1 MLDQLFT
8 FLSAGNM
15 EKAKWLVQ
23 AALLSNGVSK
33 VESLR
38 GSTKTQIPLSAC
50 DLPTLLDTLSETP
63 TSTALSLDD
72 TLRSRLKSA
81 ATRLRTSSGSSSE
94 SGQAKEPAAA
104 SATPPPRPL
113 SSNRKYWPAEE
124 KDNFWSLVRQLN
136 AYDKESTAQGTKS
149 PLQLSVAEAVIRRC
163 WSVDHA
169 VVSDRDRERVNQISS
184 HLGFEVAEIT
194 ADF

>member
-1 MLDQLFT
+1 MVGPVFDALNACQW
-8 FLSAGNM
+8 

-23 AALLSNGVSK
+23 AVLLSNGVSK

-38 GSTKTQIPLSAC
+38 GSTKTLIPLSAC
-50 DLPTLLDTLSETP
+50 DLPTLLDTLSETQ
-63 TSTALSLDD
+63 TSTALSMDD

-94 SGQAKEPAAA
+94 SGPAKEPAAA
-104 SATPPPRPL
+104 SVTPPPRPL

-169 VVSDRDRERVNQISS
+169 VVSDRDRLAATEACAS
-184 HLGFEVAEIT
+184 LGFELLSVVP
-194 ADF
+194 DY